1 LLAASTFNRTG
12 GNTMMTET
20 DLETQR
26 VIGGIDTHKD
36 VHVAAVLDELGRL
49 LDTRAFATTTTGYRQ
64 LHRWLC
70 AHGELLAVGVEGTGS
85 WGAGVSRFLRAR
97 GVNVIEVN
105 RPNRQTRRR
114 KGKSDTVDAEMAA
127 RAVLAGDA
135 TVTPKAG
142 DGPVEALR
150 QLRLARS
157 GAMKA
162 RTAAANQLHSLTDTA
177 PDELRARLRG
187 LTTLQRARLCARL
200 RPGDVLTPAGATK
213 RALRSVAQRWLT
225 LRDETTEL
233 TRDIK
238 HVLDTI
244 AAPILERHGV
254 GYETAGTL
262 LCAAGDNPE
271 RLHTE
276 AGYASLCGSAP
287 VRVSSGKTNRHRLN
301 RAGDR
306 QANSALWTI
315 VMVRIRSKHTPTI
328 AYMQRRAAEGLSK
341 REAIRCLKRYLAREI
356 YTDIR
361 AIISNTTTAK
371 IAA

>member
-1 LLAASTFNRTG
+1 
-12 GNTMMTET
+12 MMTDT

-26 VIGGIDTHKD
+26 TIGGVDTHKD
-36 VHVAAVLDELGRL
+36 VHVAVVLDELGRL
-49 LDTRAFATTTTGYRQ
+49 LATATFPTTTTGYRQ

-70 AHGELLAVGVEGTGS
+70 SFGEVLAVGVEGTGS
-85 WGAGVSRFLRAR
+85 WGAGLSRFLRAR
-97 GVNVIEVN
+97 GLNVIEVN

-150 QLRLARS
+150 QLRLARA

-177 PDELRARLRG
+177 PDELRARLRS
-187 LTTLQRARLCARL
+187 LTTLQRARHCARL
-200 RPGDVLTPAGATK
+200 RGGDVLTPCGAAK
-213 RALRSVAQRWLT
+213 HALRSVAQRWLA
-225 LRDETTEL
+225 LHDEITDLNRE
-233 TRDIK
+233 IK
-238 HVLDTI
+238 RVLDTI
-244 AAPILERHGV
+244 AAPLLERHGV
-254 GYETAGTL
+254 GYETTGTL
-262 LCAAGDNPE
+262 LCTAGDNPE

-276 AGYASLCGSAP
+276 AGYAALCGSAP

-315 VMVRIRSKHTPTI
+315 VMVRIRSKHAPTI
-328 AYMQRRAAEGLSK
+328 AYLERRTAEGLTK
-341 REAIRCLKRYLAREI
+341 REAIRCLKRYVAREI
-356 YTDIR
+356 YNDIR
-361 AIISNTTTAK
+361 TIIDTTTTR

>member
-1 LLAASTFNRTG
+1 
-12 GNTMMTET
+12 MMTDT

-26 VIGGIDTHKD
+26 VIGGVDTHKD
-36 VHVAAVLDELGRL
+36 IHVAAVLDELGRL
-49 LDTRAFATTTTGYRQ
+49 LATATFPTTTAGYRQ

-70 AHGELLAVGVEGTGS
+70 DHGEILAVGVEGTGS
-85 WGAGVSRFLRAR
+85 WGVGLARFLRAR
-97 GVNVIEVN
+97 GLNLVEVN

-135 TVTPKAG
+135 TVTPKTA

-150 QLRLARS
+150 QLRLARA

-177 PDELRARLRG
+177 PDELRARLRT

-200 RPGDVLTPAGATK
+200 RPGDVLTPAGAAK
-213 RALRSVAQRWLT
+213 RALRSIAKRWLA
-225 LRDETTEL
+225 LHDEIREL
-233 TRDIK
+233 SRDIK
-238 HVLDTI
+238 LILDTI
-244 AAPILERHGV
+244 AAPLLERHGV

-262 LCAAGDNPE
+262 VCTAVDNPE
-271 RLHTE
+271 RLDTE
-276 AGYASLCGSAP
+276 AGYAALCGSAP

-306 QANSALWTI
+306 QANSALWII
-315 VMVRIRSKHTPTI
+315 VMVRIRSNHPPTI
-328 AYMQRRAAEGLSK
+328 AYLQRRTTEGLSK
-341 REAIRCLKRYLAREI
+341 REAIRCLKRYVAREI
-356 YTDIR
+356 YNDIR
-361 AIISNTTTAK
+361 NVIANTTTATQ

>member
-1 LLAASTFNRTG
+1 
-12 GNTMMTET
+12 MMTEDDNDVT
-20 DLETQR
+20 PR
-26 VIGGIDTHKD
+26 VIGGVDTHKD

-49 LDTRAFATTTTGYRQ
+49 LATATFATTTPGYRQ

-70 AHGELLAVGVEGTGS
+70 SHGEVLAVGVEGTGS
-85 WGAGVSRFLRAR
+85 WGVGLARFLRAR
-97 GVNVIEVN
+97 GLNVIEVN

-135 TVTPKAG
+135 TVTPKTA

-150 QLRLARS
+150 QLRLARA

-177 PDELRARLRG
+177 PDELRARLRD

-200 RPGDVLTPAGATK
+200 RAGDVLTPAGAAK
-213 RALRSVAQRWLT
+213 RALRSVAQRWLA
-225 LRDETTEL
+225 LRDEIRDL
-233 TRDIK
+233 SRDIK
-238 HVLDTI
+238 QLLDTI
-244 AAPILERHGV
+244 AAPLLERHGV
-254 GYETAGTL
+254 GYETTGTL

-271 RLHTE
+271 RLRTE
-276 AGYASLCGSAP
+276 AGYAALCGSAP

-306 QANSALWTI
+306 RANSALWTI
-315 VMVRIRSKHTPTI
+315 VMVRIRSNHPPTI
-328 AYMQRRAAEGLSK
+328 AYLQRRTTDGLSK
-341 REAIRCLKRYLAREI
+341 REAIRCLKRYVAREI
-356 YTDIR
+356 YNDIR
-361 AIISNTTTAK
+361 TIIANTTTTE

>member
-1 LLAASTFNRTG
+1 
-12 GNTMMTET
+12 MMTEDDNDVT
-20 DLETQR
+20 PR
-26 VIGGIDTHKD
+26 VIGGVDTHKD

-49 LDTRAFATTTTGYRQ
+49 LATATFPTTTAGYRR

-70 AHGELLAVGVEGTGS
+70 SYGEVLAVGVEGTGS
-85 WGAGVSRFLRAR
+85 WGVGLARFLRAR
-97 GVNVIEVN
+97 GLNVIEVN

-135 TVTPKAG
+135 TVTPKTA

-150 QLRLARS
+150 QLRLARA

-177 PDELRARLRG
+177 PDELRARLRS
-187 LTTLQRARLCARL
+187 LTTLQHARLCARL
-200 RPGDVLTPAGATK
+200 RPGDVLTPAGAAK
-213 RALRSVAQRWLT
+213 RALRSVALRWLA
-225 LRDETTEL
+225 LRDEITDL
-233 TRDIK
+233 SRDIK
-238 HVLDTI
+238 QVLDTI
-244 AAPILERHGV
+244 AAPLLERHGV
-254 GYETAGTL
+254 GYETTGTL

-271 RLHTE
+271 RLRTE
-276 AGYASLCGSAP
+276 AGYAALCGSAP

-306 QANSALWTI
+306 RANSALWTV
-315 VMVRIRSKHTPTI
+315 VMVRIRSNHPPTI
-328 AYMQRRAAEGLSK
+328 AYLQRRTTDGLSK
-341 REAIRCLKRYLAREI
+341 REAIRCLKRYVAREI
-356 YTDIR
+356 YNDIR
-361 AIISNTTTAK
+361 AIITNTTTTE

>member
-1 LLAASTFNRTG
+1 
-12 GNTMMTET
+12 MMTEDDNDVT
-20 DLETQR
+20 PR
-26 VIGGIDTHKD
+26 VIGGVDTHKD

-49 LDTRAFATTTTGYRQ
+49 LATATFATTTAGYRQ

-70 AHGELLAVGVEGTGS
+70 GHGEVLAVGVEGTGS
-85 WGAGVSRFLRAR
+85 WGVGLARFLRAR
-97 GVNVIEVN
+97 GLNVIEVN

-135 TVTPKAG
+135 TVTPKTAN
-142 DGPVEALR
+142 GPVEALR
-150 QLRLARS
+150 QLRLARA

-177 PDELRARLRG
+177 PDELRARLRK

-200 RPGDVLTPAGATK
+200 RPDDVLTPAGAAK
-213 RALRSVAQRWLT
+213 RALRSVALRWLA
-225 LRDETTEL
+225 LRDEITEL
-233 TRDIK
+233 SRDIK

-244 AAPILERHGV
+244 AAPLLERHGV
-254 GYETAGTL
+254 GYETTGTL

-276 AGYASLCGSAP
+276 AGYAALCGTAP

-306 QANSALWTI
+306 RANSALWTI
-315 VMVRIRSKHTPTI
+315 VMVRIRSNHPPTI
-328 AYMQRRAAEGLSK
+328 AYLQRRTTDGLSK
-341 REAIRCLKRYLAREI
+341 REAIRCLKRYVAREI
-356 YTDIR
+356 YNDIR
-361 AIISNTTTAK
+361 AIITNTTTTQ

>member
-12 GNTMMTET
+12 GTTMMTDNDEA
-20 DLETQR
+20 TQR
-26 VIGGIDTHKD
+26 VIGGVDTHKD

-49 LDTRAFATTTTGYRQ
+49 LATATFATTTIGYRQ

-70 AHGELLAVGVEGTGS
+70 EFGEVLAVGVEGTGS
-85 WGAGVSRFLRAR
+85 WGAGISRFLRSR
-97 GVNVIEVN
+97 GLNVVEVN

-127 RAVLAGDA
+127 RAVLAGEA
-135 TVTPKAG
+135 TVVPKAG

-150 QLRLARS
+150 QLRLARA
-157 GAMKA
+157 GAIKA

-177 PDELRARLRG
+177 PDELRARLRS

-200 RPGDVLTPAGATK
+200 RPGDVLTPAGSAK
-213 RALRSVAQRWLT
+213 RALRSTAQRWLA
-225 LRDETTEL
+225 LRDETVEL

-244 AAPILERHGV
+244 AAPMLEHHGI
-254 GYETAGTL
+254 GYETTGTL

-276 AGYASLCGSAP
+276 AGYAALCGSAP

-315 VMVRIRSKHTPTI
+315 VMVRIRSNHPPTI
-328 AYMQRRAAEGLSK
+328 AYLKRRNADGLSK
-341 REAIRCLKRYLAREI
+341 RETIRCLKRYVAREI
-356 YTDIR
+356 YNDIR
-361 AIISNTTTAK
+361 TIISTNTPQQ